1 MATRMEIKE
10 RQPIN
15 ILAKV
20 VVGLISFLCL
30 VPFILVI
37 SGSFSSE
44 ELVIVNG
51 YKLLPQGFT
60 LEAYK
65 TILKNPENIL
75 HAYKST
81 IIYTLFGTS
90 IGLFLTAMTGYVLN
104 RKDFAWR
111 NIFSYFFYFTTLFS
125 GGLVPTYILMMEL
138 GFKNSPLAIILPG
151 LLSVFNILIMRNFAN
166 SIPDAITESAKI
178 DGANDFVI
186 FVRLV
191 LPLLKP
197 ALATVGLFL
206 ALAYWNEWYNC
217 MLYIT
222 DRTKFTLQYYLY
234 NLLNSQEE
242 LQRMA
247 SRGVSLDASY
257 YTQPAE
263 TMKLAMT
270 CVVTG
275 PIVLLYPFVQ
285 RYFVKGITIGAV
297 KG

>member
-1 MATRMEIKE
+1 MATRMEIRE
-10 RQPIN
+10 RRPVN
-15 ILAKV
+15 ILAKII
-20 VVGLISFLCL
+20 VGLISFLCL
-30 VPFILVI
+30 IPFILVV

-44 ELVIVNG
+44 DLVLVNG
-51 YKLLPQGFT
+51 YKLWPQGFS
-60 LEAYK
+60 LSAYE
-65 TILKNPENIL
+65 TILRSPENIFF
-75 HAYKST
+75 AYRST
-81 IIYTLFGTS
+81 VIYTFFGTAL
-90 IGLFLTAMTGYVLN
+90 GLFLTAMTGYVLN

-125 GGLVPTYILMMEL
+125 GGLVPTYILMIRM
-138 GFKNSPLAIILPG
+138 GFKNSGLAIILPG

-186 FVRLV
+186 FIRLV

-217 MLYIT
+217 MLYIS
-222 DRTKFTLQYYLY
+222 DRTKFTLQFYLY

-242 LQRMA
+242 IQRMA
-247 SRGVSLDASY
+247 SRGVSLNISY
-257 YTQPAE
+257 YTQPTE

>member
-1 MATRMEIKE
+1 MATRMEVRE
-10 RQPIN
+10 RRSIN
-15 ILAKV
+15 ILSKV

-44 ELVIVNG
+44 DLVIVNG
-51 YKLLPQGFT
+51 YQLLPQGFT

-75 HAYKST
+75 YAYKST
-81 IIYTLFGTS
+81 IIYTIVGTS
-90 IGLFLTAMTGYVLN
+90 VGLFLTAMTGYVLN

-111 NIFSYFFYFTTLFS
+111 NFFSYFFYFTTLFS
-125 GGLVPTYILMMEL
+125 GGLVPTYILMIEL
-138 GFKNSPLAIILPG
+138 GFKNISWAIILPG

-186 FVRLV
+186 FIRLV

-217 MLYIT
+217 MLYVT

-247 SRGVSLDASY
+247 SRGVSLDISY
-257 YTQPAE
+257 YTQPTE

-270 CVVTG
+270 CIVTG